1 MTTPNAEAQ
10 QVLAMIAKAASVA
23 PPTPPPT
30 DAHDVVRAWRARVPS
45 LAAQKQDRSA
55 LFDVSDLAF
64 AQDGRTIGLRIYR
77 PAKGVLPAVL
87 YLHGGGFTCLSIDDY
102 DVALRRL
109 ANETGWAIVAVEY
122 RLSPEHPYPAGL
134 EDCYS
139 ALRYIAAE
147 AGALG
152 LEASRLVVA
161 GDSAG
166 GLLAAATALMARDK
180 SGPAL
185 AGMMCLYPN
194 TDLRED
200 SGYPS
205 RTSHDGKLISMSQF
219 DQLMTL
225 YLSNVD
231 RTLPYVSPVLAK
243 DLTRL
248 PLSLVIVCE
257 CDPLFDE
264 GVLFGER
271 LREAGVSVE
280 VVRLEGAL
288 HGVLSSMAL
297 IPETARTLLAAMISF
312 LKTLPS

>member
-1 MTTPNAEAQ
+1 
-10 QVLAMIAKAASVA
+10 
-23 PPTPPPT
+23 
-30 DAHDVVRAWRARVPS
+30 
-45 LAAQKQDRSA
+45 
-55 LFDVSDLAF
+55 
-64 AQDGRTIGLRIYR
+64 
-77 PAKGVLPAVL
+77 VLPAVL
-87 YLHGGGFTCLSIDDY
+87 YLHGGGFTCCSIDDY
-102 DVALRRL
+102 DAALRRL
-109 ANETGWAIVAVEY
+109 AQETGWAVVAVEY

-139 ALRYIAAE
+139 ALCYIAAK

-152 LEASRLVVA
+152 LEATRLVVA

-180 SGPAL
+180 NGPVL

-200 SGYPS
+200 SDYPS
-205 RTSHDGKLISMSQF
+205 RTTHDGKLINMGQF

-225 YLSNVD
+225 YLSDVD
-231 RTLPYVSPVLAK
+231 RTLPYVSPVLAEN
-243 DLTRL
+243 LTRL
-248 PLSLVIVCE
+248 PPSLVIACE

-271 LREAGVSVE
+271 LRKAGVVCE

-288 HGVLSSMAL
+288 HGVVSLMAFM
-297 IPETARTLLAAMISF
+297 PDTARTLLASLISF
-312 LKTLPS
+312 LKTLP